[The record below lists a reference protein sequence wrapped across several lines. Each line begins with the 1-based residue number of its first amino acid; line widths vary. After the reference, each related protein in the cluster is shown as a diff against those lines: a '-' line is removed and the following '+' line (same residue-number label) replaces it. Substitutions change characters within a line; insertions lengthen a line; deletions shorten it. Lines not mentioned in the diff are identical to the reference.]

1 MQQTFVLP
9 IFAVTIALLIPA
21 QAPAAVANPG
31 HTELVLPSETCRGLF
46 IVPVTFGGEPGTTL
60 DLLLDT
66 GASWTFLDP
75 RAMQK
80 ILGGEIRAGKMSFP
94 NARIGPHEFGPL
106 RAYALSMRALN
117 LAVGRE
123 FDGILGF
130 PAFRDVLLTLD
141 YPAKEIRVSSG
152 SLPRPDGREIF
163 RVTGKRP
170 HLAITGGSHRFK
182 VLIDSGATGRFGL
195 RPSDVSTWSVEP
207 RPATISVGAQ
217 GVEVH
222 HGGRVDGAIQVGP
235 LEFEDPVVILSGGE
249 RLVGWQVLRHF
260 VLTFDQNHKRMRMQT
275 DNAGPV
281 RMAPLV
287 RAGLAYNPRPEGL
300 RVVRVFPG
308 TSAEAAGLR
317 VGDLIVAIDGIPV
330 YQQECGEF
338 SVIAGQQQVFS
349 YTRDGVRAEATIETE
364 VLIP

>member
-1 MQQTFVLP
+1 MQRTFVLS
-9 IFAVTIALLIPA
+9 IFAVVIALLIPE

-46 IVPVTFGGEPGTTL
+46 IVPVTFGEEPGTTL
-60 DLLLDT
+60 DLLFDT
-66 GASWTFLDP
+66 GASRTFLDP
-75 RAMQK
+75 RAMHK

-94 NARIGPHEFGPL
+94 NARIGPHELGPL
-106 RAYALSMRALN
+106 RAYALPMRDLN

-141 YPAKEIRVSSG
+141 YPAEEIRVSSG

-163 RVTGKRP
+163 RVSGKRP
-170 HLAITGGSHRFK
+170 HLAVTSGSRRFK

-207 RPATISVGAQ
+207 RPALISVGVQ

-222 HGGRVDGAIQVGP
+222 HGGRVDGTIRLGP
-235 LEFEDPVVILSGGE
+235 LDFDDPVVILSGGE
-249 RLVGWQVLRHF
+249 QLVGWQVLRHF
-260 VLTFDQNHKRMRMQT
+260 VLTFDQKHKRMRMQK
-275 DNAGPV
+275 DSVGPV

-287 RAGLAYNPRPEGL
+287 RVGLAYDPRPKGL
-300 RVVRVFPG
+300 KVVRVFPG

-317 VGDLIVAIDGIPV
+317 VGDLIDAIDGIPV
-330 YQQECGEF
+330 YQQECEES
-338 SVIAGQQQVFS
+338 SVTAGHRRVFS